1 MKTSYKYLFIGGI
14 VALILLSFL
23 VQVKGILLPF
33 VLAFVLA
40 YLLNPFV
47 NRLSEKIGRS
57 PASGIVVGFALLV
70 FVLIILLLIPL
81 AQAQITDF
89 ISKVPLMADKI
100 WSYIQK
106 LIMWG
111 RPKMDYQKLYQLS
124 DSTTQAAVGVLN
136 GLGASLNHVVSGGLA
151 IVNLLA
157 LLFISPIVLF
167 YVLKDLPQM
176 KEKLKDLLPNRFRP
190 ALKEFLQDLNKTLS
204 GFLRGQ
210 ASVCLC
216 LAFYYGI
223 ALGLT
228 GINLGAI
235 IGILTGILSFIPYV
249 GFFTGLVISA
259 LLALAGGASLSQ
271 WAALGAIFLIGNI
284 LEGYILT
291 PRLVGKRV
299 GLHPLWILFAVLA
312 GGCLA
317 GFLGVLVAVPVAAV
331 IGVVLRG
338 LNKLYQSSD
347 FYKGDK

>member
-1 MKTSYKYLFIGGI
+1 MKTPYKY
-14 VALILLSFL
+14 ALITGLVLLIVVSFL
-23 VQVKGILLPF
+23 VEIKGILLPF
-33 VLAFVLA
+33 VLSFILA
-40 YLLNPFV
+40 YLLNPLV
-47 NRLSEKIGRS
+47 DKLGGKIGRAT
-57 PASGIVVGFALLV
+57 ASALVVGLALLFFILV
-70 FVLIILLLIPL
+70 VLLLIPL

-89 ISKVPLMADKI
+89 IGKVPLMADKM
-100 WSYIQK
+100 WSYVQK

-136 GLGASLNHVVSGGLA
+136 GLGAGLNHIISGGLA

-167 YVLKDLPQM
+167 YVLKDLPKM
-176 KEKLKDLLPNRFRP
+176 KEKSKDLLPNRFRP
-190 ALKEFLQDLNKTLS
+190 TLKEFLTDLNKTLS

-216 LAFYYGI
+216 LAIYYGV

-235 IGILTGILSFIPYV
+235 VGILTGILSFIPYV
-249 GFFTGLVISA
+249 GFFTGLVISS
-259 LLALAGGASLSQ
+259 LLALAGGATLTQ
-271 WAALGAIFLIGNI
+271 WGALAIIFLVGNI
-284 LEGYILT
+284 LEGYVLT

-331 IGVVLRG
+331 IGVILRW
-338 LNKLYQSSD
+338 LNKLYQSSS

>member
-1 MKTSYKYLFIGGI
+1 MKTPYKYYLLGGLI
-14 VALILLSFL
+14 ALMLISFL
-23 VQVKGILLPF
+23 VEIKSILLPF

-47 NRLSEKIGRS
+47 SRLSEKIGRS
-57 PASGIVVGFALLV
+57 VASGIVVGLALL
-70 FVLIILLLIPL
+70 FFILIVLLLIPL

-89 ISKVPLMADKI
+89 IGKVPLMADKM
-100 WSYIQK
+100 WGYIQK
-106 LIMWG
+106 MIVWG
-111 RPKMDYQKLYQLS
+111 RPQMTPQQLYQFS
-124 DSTTQAAVGVLN
+124 DSATQAAVGVLN
-136 GLGASLNHVVSGGLA
+136 GLGAGLNHVISGGLA

-167 YVLKDLPQM
+167 YILKDLPQM
-176 KEKLKDLLPNRFRP
+176 KEKSKDLLPERFRP
-190 ALKEFLQDLNKTLS
+190 NFKEFLTDLNRTLS

-210 ASVCLC
+210 ASVCIC
-216 LAFYYGI
+216 LAIYYGI
-223 ALGLT
+223 TLGLS
-228 GINLGAI
+228 GINLGLLV
-235 IGILTGILSFIPYV
+235 GILTGILSFIPYV

-259 LLALAGGASLSQ
+259 LLALAGGATWGQ
-271 WAALGAIFLIGNI
+271 WGTLGLIFLIGNI

-331 IGVVLRG
+331 IGVALRW
-338 LNKLYQSSD
+338 LNKLYHATS
-347 FYKGDK
+347 FYKGNK

>member
-1 MKTSYKYLFIGGI
+1 MKTPYKYLAFGGI
-14 VALILLSFL
+14 IALAVISFL
-23 VQVKGILLPF
+23 VEIKGILLPF

-40 YLLNPFV
+40 YLLNPLV
-47 NRLSEKIGRS
+47 NKLGNKIGR
-57 PASGIVVGFALLV
+57 PIASGIVVGLALL
-70 FVLIILLLIPL
+70 FFILVVMLLIPI
-81 AQAQITDF
+81 AQTQISDF

-124 DSTTQAAVGVLN
+124 DSTTQTAVGVLN
-136 GLGASLNHVVSGGLA
+136 GLGAGLNHVISGGLA

-167 YVLKDLPQM
+167 YVLKDLPKM
-176 KEKLKDLLPNRFRP
+176 KEKSKEITPERFRP
-190 ALKEFLQDLNKTLS
+190 TVKEFLADLNKTLS

-210 ASVCLC
+210 ASVCIC
-216 LAFYYGI
+216 LAIYYGI
-223 ALGLT
+223 ALGFT

-235 IGILTGILSFIPYV
+235 VGILTGILSFIPYV

-259 LLALAGGASLSQ
+259 LLALAGGATLTQ
-271 WAALGAIFLIGNI
+271 WGALGVIFLAGNI

-331 IGVVLRG
+331 IGVILRW
-338 LNKLYQSSD
+338 LNKLYQASS
-347 FYKGDK
+347 FYKGGK

>member
-1 MKTSYKYLFIGGI
+1 MKTPYKYALIGGLI
-14 VALILLSFL
+14 ALILISFL
-23 VQVKGILLPF
+23 VEIKGILLPF
-33 VLAFVLA
+33 VLAFILA
-40 YLLNPFV
+40 YLLNPLVDKF
-47 NRLSEKIGRS
+47 SHKIGRTGS
-57 PASGIVVGFALLV
+57 SALVVGLSLL
-70 FVLIILLLIPL
+70 FFILVVMLLIPL

-89 ISKVPLMADKI
+89 ISKVPSMADKM
-100 WSYIQK
+100 WGYIK
-106 LIMWG
+106 KMIVWG
-111 RPKMDYQKLYQLS
+111 RPKMSYQQLYQLS

-136 GLGASLNHVVSGGLA
+136 GLGAGLNHIISGGLA

-167 YVLKDLPQM
+167 YILKDLPQM
-176 KEKLKDLLPNRFRP
+176 KEKSKELLPERFHP
-190 ALKEFLQDLNKTLS
+190 TIKDFLTDLNKTLS

-210 ASVCLC
+210 ASVCIC

-223 ALGLT
+223 ALGFT

-235 IGILTGILSFIPYV
+235 VGILTGILSFIPYV

-259 LLALAGGASLSQ
+259 LLALAGGASLGQ
-271 WAALGAIFLIGNI
+271 WGALGIIFLVGNI
-284 LEGYILT
+284 LEGYVLT

-331 IGVVLRG
+331 IGVVLRW
-338 LNKLYQSSD
+338 LNKLYQASS
-347 FYKGDK
+347 FYKGGK

>member
-1 MKTSYKYLFIGGI
+1 MKTPYKYALIGGLA
-14 VALILLSFL
+14 ALILISFL
-23 VQVKGILLPF
+23 VEVKSILLPF

-40 YLLNPFV
+40 YLLNPLAGK
-47 NRLSEKIGRS
+47 LSVKIGR
-57 PASGIVVGFALLV
+57 PVASGIVVGLALLFFILV
-70 FVLIILLLIPL
+70 ILLLIPF

-89 ISKVPLMADKI
+89 IGKVPLMADKM
-100 WSYIQK
+100 WSYVQR
-106 LIMWG
+106 LVMWG
-111 RPKMDYQKLYQLS
+111 RPKMNYQQLYQLS

-136 GLGASLNHVVSGGLA
+136 GLGAGLNHIISGGLA

-167 YVLKDLPQM
+167 YILKDLPKM
-176 KEKLKDLLPNRFRP
+176 KEKSKEMIPERFRP
-190 ALKEFLQDLNKTLS
+190 TLKEFLTDLNKTLS

-210 ASVCLC
+210 ASVCIC
-216 LAFYYGI
+216 LAIYYGVT
-223 ALGLT
+223 LGLT

-235 IGILTGILSFIPYV
+235 VGILTGILSFIPYV

-259 LLALAGGASLSQ
+259 LLALAGGASLGQ
-271 WAALGAIFLIGNI
+271 WGALGIIFLIGNI
-284 LEGYILT
+284 LEGYVLT

-331 IGVVLRG
+331 IGVVLRW
-338 LNKLYQSSD
+338 LNKLYQASS
-347 FYKGDK
+347 FYKGGK

>member
-1 MKTSYKYLFIGGI
+1 MKTPYKYALIGG
-14 VALILLSFL
+14 LITLAVISFL
-23 VQVKGILLPF
+23 VEIKGILLPF

-40 YLLNPFV
+40 YLLNPLV
-47 NRLSEKIGRS
+47 NKLGNKIGR
-57 PASGIVVGFALLV
+57 PIASGIVVGLALL
-70 FVLIILLLIPL
+70 FFILVVMLLIPI
-81 AQAQITDF
+81 AQTQISDF

-124 DSTTQAAVGVLN
+124 DSTTQTAVGVLN
-136 GLGASLNHVVSGGLA
+136 GLGAGLNHVISGGLA

-167 YVLKDLPQM
+167 YVLKDLPKM
-176 KEKLKDLLPNRFRP
+176 KEKSKEITPERFRP
-190 ALKEFLQDLNKTLS
+190 TVKEFLADLNKTLS

-210 ASVCLC
+210 ASVCIC
-216 LAFYYGI
+216 LAIYYGI
-223 ALGLT
+223 ALGFT

-235 IGILTGILSFIPYV
+235 VGILTGILSFIPYV

-259 LLALAGGASLSQ
+259 LLALAGGASLGQ
-271 WAALGAIFLIGNI
+271 WGALGAIFLVGNI

-331 IGVVLRG
+331 IGVILRW
-338 LNKLYQSSD
+338 LNKLYQASS
-347 FYKGDK
+347 FYKGGK

>member
-1 MKTSYKYLFIGGI
+1 MKTPYKY
-14 VALILLSFL
+14 ALILGTIALLLICFL
-23 VQVKGILLPF
+23 VEVKGILLPF

-40 YLLNPFV
+40 YLLNPLV
-47 NRLSEKIGRS
+47 EKLGGKIGRTTS
-57 PASGIVVGFALLV
+57 SAIVVCLAL
-70 FVLIILLLIPL
+70 FVLILMVLLLIPL

-89 ISKVPLMADKI
+89 IGKVPLMADKM
-100 WSYIQK
+100 WSYIQR

-111 RPKMDYQKLYQLS
+111 RPKMNYQQLYQLS

-136 GLGASLNHVVSGGLA
+136 GLGVGLNHVISGGLA

-167 YVLKDLPQM
+167 YILKDLPKM
-176 KEKLKDLLPNRFRP
+176 KEKSKEIIPERFRP
-190 ALKEFLQDLNKTLS
+190 TFKEFLTDLNKTLS

-210 ASVCLC
+210 ASVCIC
-216 LAFYYGI
+216 LAIYYGI
-223 ALGLT
+223 ALGFT

-235 IGILTGILSFIPYV
+235 VGILTGVLSFIPYV
-249 GFFTGLVISA
+249 GFFSGLVISA
-259 LLALAGGASLSQ
+259 LLALAGGASLAQ
-271 WAALGAIFLIGNI
+271 WGALGAIFLVGNI
-284 LEGYILT
+284 LEGYVLT

-331 IGVVLRG
+331 IGVVFRW
-338 LNKLYQSSD
+338 LNKLYQASS
-347 FYKGDK
+347 FYKGGK

>member
-1 MKTSYKYLFIGGI
+1 MKAPYKYLFVGGI

-40 YLLNPFV
+40 YLLNPLV

-57 PASGIVVGFALLV
+57 PASGIVVGLALLV
-70 FVLIILLLIPL
+70 FVLIVLLLIPL

-89 ISKVPLMADKI
+89 IGKVPLMADKM

-136 GLGASLNHVVSGGLA
+136 GVGAGLNHIVSGGLA
-151 IVNLLA
+151 IVNLMA

-167 YVLKDLPQM
+167 YILKDLPQM

-190 ALKEFLQDLNKTLS
+190 TLKEFLQDLNKTLS

-223 ALGLT
+223 TLGLT

-271 WAALGAIFLIGNI
+271 WGALGAIFLIGNI

-331 IGVVLRG
+331 IGVVLRW
-338 LNKLYQSSD
+338 LNKLYQSSA